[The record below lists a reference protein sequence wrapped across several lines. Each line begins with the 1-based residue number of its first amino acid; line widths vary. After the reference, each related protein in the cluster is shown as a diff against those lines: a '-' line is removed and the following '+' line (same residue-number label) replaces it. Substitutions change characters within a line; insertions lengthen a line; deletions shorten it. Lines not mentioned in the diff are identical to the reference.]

1 MKRKYSLIFMT
12 DQGKTSRMRIG
23 LGALRFLI
31 ILCIALPLLLGGT
44 LWAGWELLQRYSALR
59 AENAALRAKLAEQD
73 DIITRLGNLEQF
85 LRAADPDLLQR
96 VLGPAYASTTSAD
109 EPAAG
114 ENTPKSNA
122 DSMPP
127 SINSSDVSAEAVDGG
142 PAENPANMENTATEN
157 ATGIPVSPPPQAAE
171 TSATSP
177 PPILIAEG
185 PKEGE
190 SVKPNLPPRHETP
203 SEEIDVNQSM
213 EPSTSSANALQLD
226 KGMAELKN
234 MKARRVGTRA
244 LRISLDLYNTT
255 QGKQL
260 SGKVDFELVLADG
273 REIPLTGG
281 GDTSYR
287 INRLKK
293 IISNPT
299 LPANIGD
306 VEGASIRA
314 KVYAGDE
321 LIYSGSMPLQ

>member
-23 LGALRFLI
+23 SGALRFLI

-44 LWAGWELLQRYSALR
+44 LWAGWELLQHYSALR
-59 AENAALRAKLAEQD
+59 TENAALRAKLAEQD

-85 LRAADPDLLQR
+85 LRAADPDLLRR
-96 VLGPAYASTTSAD
+96 VLGPAYAFTTSTD

-114 ENTPKSNA
+114 ENTPKA
-122 DSMPP
+122 DTDSTP
-127 SINSSDVSAEAVDGG
+127 SSPDSSHVGEAVSGG
-142 PAENPANMENTATEN
+142 TVESGANGEHAATEN
-157 ATGIPVSPPPQAAE
+157 AKDMSASPPLEATGTPAVSPP
-171 TSATSP
+171 SL
-177 PPILIAEG
+177 LIAEG
-185 PKEGE
+185 PEEGE
-190 SVKPNLPPRHETP
+190 SVKPNLPPLHETSP
-203 SEEIDVNQSM
+203 EKIDVNQSA
-213 EPSTSSANALQLD
+213 PPLTASATALQLD

-299 LPANIGD
+299 LPADIED

-321 LIYSGSMPLQ
+321 LIYSGSIPLQ

>member
-23 LGALRFLI
+23 SGALRFLI
-31 ILCIALPLLLGGT
+31 ILFIALPLLLCGT
-44 LWAGWELLQRYSALR
+44 LWAGWELLQRYFDLR
-59 AENAALRAKLAEQD
+59 TENADLRAKLAEQD
-73 DIITRLGNLEQF
+73 NIITRLGNLEQF
-85 LRAADPDLLQR
+85 LRAADPDLLRR
-96 VLGPAYASTTSAD
+96 VLGPAYTSVTSAD

-114 ENTPKSNA
+114 EYTPQANT
-122 DSMPP
+122 DSTQL
-127 SINSSDVSAEAVDGG
+127 SISSSDASAGAVIGG
-142 PAENPANMENTATEN
+142 SAGSGENREHTATET
-157 ATGIPVSPPPQAAE
+157 ATDISASPLPQTTEAPAA
-171 TSATSP
+171 SP
-177 PPILIAEG
+177 SSTPIAEG
-185 PKEGE
+185 PEEGE
-190 SVKPNLPPRHETP
+190 SVKPNLPPLHETSPEKIDANQP
-203 SEEIDVNQSM
+203 SP
-213 EPSTSSANALQLD
+213 PSTALQLD

-299 LPANIGD
+299 LPANIEN

-321 LIYSGSMPLQ
+321 LIYSGSIPLQ